1 MQTLIV
7 LTMIRICI
15 LIRTKLYLLSP
26 STIGVNIIT
35 MFKFSLLATAISISI
50 APSFVFS
57 NENNTLDK
65 MLIIGS
71 TEEVQNLAGSGAV
84 INNTQLKNDVSSDI
98 NQVLKTVPG
107 VYILEEDGS
116 GLRPNIGI
124 RGATSERSQNITL
137 LEDGVMM
144 APAPYSAPS
153 AYYFPTTLRMDSIEV
168 LKGAPLLRFGPQ
180 TTGGI
185 VNLVSTPM
193 PDSAKGSLTVSTGNN
208 SSRDLHVNY
217 GNKVGEWSW
226 LLETVQRDSEGF
238 KEIDRSNRD
247 SGFDISDYVMKLGW
261 EAAEGPK
268 QSILFKAQRSMET
281 SNETYLGLTDA
292 DFKANPDRRYGLSSI
307 DQMNNDHSSFS
318 ALHKIALN
326 DDMTLST
333 TVYRN
338 EFARDWF
345 KLSGGGSYIDLAN
358 SGDATAQGILDG
370 TTDVNGL
377 KYKHNNRE
385 YYSQG
390 LELNLDWALGLHAL
404 QVGGRVHEDEVDRF
418 QIVENYNQVSGSLVF
433 DSITQP
439 GSSDNRI
446 GSADAQS
453 LWIQDDWQITEQLN
467 TVLSLR
473 YEDVESKEV
482 RYSDTNRTTIASEKS
497 NSGSEWLPGISF
509 TYDINKNWQG
519 LAGIHRGFSPL
530 SAGSAENLEPETSTN
545 WELGARFK
553 QDAFF
558 AELVAFYSD
567 FSSKI
572 ENCSVGSPC
581 SNGDDSGTFKTGE
594 AVIQGLEM
602 QAGTSFNFES
612 FKLPVALSYTYTQAE
627 NTADNSVSGAQDG
640 DKLKDVPENI
650 ASLRLGLEQG
660 TWNNYL
666 VAKYIDEMCVKNGC
680 NRSGNTLEKTQD
692 LFVVDLISRY
702 ALNDTTETFIK
713 FENLFDTQKI
723 VSRTPDGARPNKPLT
738 LTVGMTMNL

>member
-1 MQTLIV
+1 MFKRSMLSIAIS
-7 LTMIRICI
+7 LSI
-15 LIRTKLYLLSP
+15 SP
-26 STIGVNIIT
+26 S
-35 MFKFSLLATAISISI
+35 
-50 APSFVFS
+50 VFAD
-57 NENNTLDK
+57 EPGTLNK
-65 MLIIGS
+65 MVIIGS

-84 INNTQLKNDVSSDI
+84 VDNAQLKTEVSSDI

-107 VYILEEDGS
+107 VYILEEEGS

-137 LEDGVMM
+137 LEDGIMM

-153 AYYFPTTLRMDSIEV
+153 AYYFPTMLRMDSIEV
-168 LKGAPLLRFGPQ
+168 LKGAPLLRYGPQ

-208 SSRDLHVNY
+208 STRDLHVNY

-226 LLETVQRDSEGF
+226 LLETVQRDSDGF
-238 KEIDRSNRD
+238 KDIDRSNRD
-247 SGFDISDYVMKLGW
+247 SGYDISDYVMKLGW
-261 EAAEGPK
+261 EASEGTK
-268 QSILFKAQRSMET
+268 QSLLFKIQRSMET

-292 DFKANPDRRYGLSSI
+292 DFNANPDRRYGLSSI
-307 DQMNNDHSSFS
+307 DQMNNDHTSFS

-326 DDMTLST
+326 DAMTLST
-333 TVYRN
+333 TLYRN

-345 KLSGGGSYIDLAN
+345 KLSGGGNYINLAN
-358 SGDATAQGILDG
+358 AGDATAQGILDG

-390 LELNLDWALGLHAL
+390 LELNLDWALGQHAL
-404 QVGGRVHEDEVDRF
+404 QIGGRIHEDEVDRF
-418 QIVENYNQVSGSLVF
+418 QIVENYNQVNGSLVF

-467 TVLSLR
+467 AVMSLR
-473 YEDVESKEV
+473 YEDVESKEK
-482 RYSDTNRTTIASEKS
+482 RYSDTNRTTVASEKS

-509 TYDINKNWQG
+509 TYDISENWQA
-519 LAGIHRGFSPL
+519 LAGVHRGFSPL
-530 SAGSAENLEPETSTN
+530 SAGSAENIDPETSTN
-545 WELGARFK
+545 WELGARFQ
-553 QDAFF
+553 QDALF
-558 AELVAFYSD
+558 AELIGFYSD

-572 ENCSVGSPC
+572 ENCSVGNTC
-581 SNGDDSGTFKTGE
+581 SNGADSGTFKTGE
-594 AVIQGLEM
+594 AVIQGIEM
-602 QAGTSFNFES
+602 QAGTSFDFDS
-612 FKLPVALSYTYTQAE
+612 FKLPVALSYTYTHAE
-627 NTADNSVSGAQDG
+627 NTADNTVSGAQDG
-640 DKLKDVPENI
+640 DRLKDVPENI

-660 TWNNYL
+660 TWNNYV
-666 VAKYIDEMCVKNGC
+666 VAKYIDEMCVSNGC
-680 NRSGNTLEKTQD
+680 NRSGNALEKTQD

-702 ALNDTTETFIK
+702 ALDETTETFIK
-713 FENLFDTQKI
+713 LENLFDTQKI

-738 LTVGMTMNL
+738 LTVGMTVSL

>member
-1 MQTLIV
+1 
-7 LTMIRICI
+7 
-15 LIRTKLYLLSP
+15 
-26 STIGVNIIT
+26 
-35 MFKFSLLATAISISI
+35 MFKRRLLATAISLSIS
-50 APSFVFS
+50 PSFVFATEPS
-57 NENNTLDK
+57 TLNK
-65 MLIIGS
+65 MLIIGN
-71 TEEVQNLAGSGAV
+71 TDEVQNLAGSGAV
-84 INNTQLKNDVSSDI
+84 ADKAQLKTEVSSDI

-144 APAPYSAPS
+144 APAPYSAPA
-153 AYYFPTTLRMDSIEV
+153 AYYFPTTLRMESIEV
-168 LKGAPLLRFGPQ
+168 LKGAPLLRYGPQ
-180 TTGGI
+180 TTGGV

-247 SGFDISDYVMKLGW
+247 SGYDISDYVMKLGW
-261 EAAEGPK
+261 QASEGPK
-268 QSILFKAQRSMET
+268 QSLLFKAQRSIET

-318 ALHKIALN
+318 VLHKIALN

-338 EFARDWF
+338 EFGRDWF
-345 KLSGGGSYIDLAN
+345 KLSGGGNYIKDAN
-358 SGDATAQGILDG
+358 AGDAGAQAILDG
-370 TTDVNGL
+370 TSDVSGL

-390 LELNLDWALGLHAL
+390 LELNLDWALGQHAL
-404 QVGGRVHEDEVDRF
+404 QIGGRVHEDEVDRF
-418 QIVENYNQVSGSLVF
+418 QTTENYNQVSGSLVF
-433 DSITQP
+433 VDITQP

-473 YEDVESKEV
+473 YEDVESEEV
-482 RYSDTNRTTIASEKS
+482 RYSDTNRATIASKKS

-509 TYDINKNWQG
+509 TYDINEYWQA
-519 LAGIHRGFSPL
+519 LAGVHKGFSPL
-530 SAGSAENLEPETSTN
+530 SAGSADNLEPETSTN
-545 WELGARFK
+545 WELGARFQ
-553 QDAFF
+553 QDALF
-558 AELVAFYSD
+558 AEVIGFYSD
-567 FSSKI
+567 FSSKV
-572 ENCSVGSPC
+572 ENCSVGNTC
-581 SNGDDSGTFKTGE
+581 SNGADSGTFKTGE

-602 QAGTSFNFES
+602 QAGTTFDFDA
-612 FKLPVALSYTYTQAE
+612 FKIPVALSYTYTQAE
-627 NTADNSVSGAQDG
+627 NTEDNTVSGAQDG
-640 DKLKDVPENI
+640 DRLKDVPENI
-650 ASLRLGLEQG
+650 ASLRMGLEQG

-723 VSRTPDGARPNKPLT
+723 VSRSPDGARPNKPLI
-738 LTVGMTMNL
+738 LTVGMTMSL

>member
-1 MQTLIV
+1 
-7 LTMIRICI
+7 
-15 LIRTKLYLLSP
+15 
-26 STIGVNIIT
+26 
-35 MFKFSLLATAISISI
+35 MFKRSMLATAISLSISS
-50 APSFVFS
+50 SFVLA
-57 NENNTLDK
+57 NEPGSLNK

-71 TEEVQNLAGSGAV
+71 TEEVHNLAGSGAV
-84 INNTQLKNDVSSDI
+84 IDNTQLKTEVSSDI

-226 LLETVQRDSEGF
+226 LLETVQRDSDGF

-261 EAAEGPK
+261 EASEGPK
-268 QSILFKAQRSMET
+268 QSLLLKAQRSMET

-292 DFKANPDRRYGLSSI
+292 DFKANSDRHYGLSSI

-318 ALHKIALN
+318 ILHKIALN

-345 KLSGGGSYIDLAN
+345 KLSGGGNYINLAN
-358 SGDATAQGILDG
+358 AGDATAQGILDG

-390 LELNLDWALGLHAL
+390 LELNLDWALGQHAL
-404 QVGGRVHEDEVDRF
+404 QIGGRVHEDEVDRF

-446 GSADAQS
+446 GSADALS

-473 YEDVESKEV
+473 YEDVESKER
-482 RYSDTNRTTIASEKS
+482 RYSDASRTTIASEKS

-509 TYDINKNWQG
+509 TYDINENWQALVG
-519 LAGIHRGFSPL
+519 VHRGFSPL
-530 SAGSAENLEPETSTN
+530 SAGSADNLEPETSTN
-545 WELGARFK
+545 WELGARFQ
-553 QDAFF
+553 QDVLF
-558 AELVAFYSD
+558 AELIGFYSD

-572 ENCSVGSPC
+572 ENCSVGNTC
-581 SNGDDSGTFKTGE
+581 SNGADSGTFKTGE

-602 QAGTSFNFES
+602 QAGTSFDFDS

-640 DKLKDVPENI
+640 DRLKDVPENI

-666 VAKYIDEMCVKNGC
+666 VAKYIDEMCVTNGC
-680 NRSGNTLEKTQD
+680 NRSGNTLEKTED

-738 LTVGMTMNL
+738 FTVGMTMSL

>member
-1 MQTLIV
+1 
-7 LTMIRICI
+7 
-15 LIRTKLYLLSP
+15 
-26 STIGVNIIT
+26 
-35 MFKFSLLATAISISI
+35 MFKRSMLATVISLSISPTLVL
-50 APSFVFS
+50 ANQPS
-57 NENNTLDK
+57 TLDK
-65 MLIIGS
+65 MLIIGTS
-71 TEEVQNLAGSGAV
+71 EEAKNLAGSGAV
-84 INNTQLKNDVSSDI
+84 VDNTHLKTEASSDI
-98 NQVLKTVPG
+98 NQVLKAVPG
-107 VYILEEDGS
+107 VYILEEEGS

-144 APAPYSAPS
+144 APAPYAAPS

-185 VNLVSTPM
+185 VNLVSTPI

-226 LLETVQRDSEGF
+226 LLETVQRGSQGF
-238 KEIDRSNRD
+238 KEIDNSNRD
-247 SGFDISDYVMKLGW
+247 SGYDISDYVMKLGW
-261 EAAEGPK
+261 EASEGPR
-268 QSILFKAQRSMET
+268 QSLLFKAQRSMET

-292 DFKANPDRRYGLSSI
+292 DFNANPNRRYGLSSI

-333 TVYRN
+333 TLYRN

-358 SGDATAQGILDG
+358 AGDATAQGILDG
-370 TTDVNGL
+370 TSDINGL

-390 LELNLDWALGLHAL
+390 LEFNLDWALDQHAL
-404 QVGGRVHEDEVDRF
+404 QLGGRIHKDEVDRF
-418 QIVENYNQVSGSLVF
+418 QVVENYNQINRALVF
-433 DSITQP
+433 DGTTQP
-439 GSSDNRI
+439 GSSNNRI
-446 GSADAQS
+446 GSAEAQS
-453 LWIQDDWQITEQLN
+453 LWLQDDWQVTEQLN

-473 YEDVESKEV
+473 YEDIESKEV
-482 RYSDTNRTTIASEKS
+482 RYSSIDRSTAASEK
-497 NSGSEWLPGISF
+497 NNRGSEWLPGMSF
-509 TYDINKNWQG
+509 TYDINEKWQG
-519 LAGIHRGFSPL
+519 LAGVHRGFSPL
-530 SAGSAENLEPETSTN
+530 SAGSADNLDPETSTN

-553 QDAFF
+553 QDSFF
-558 AELVAFYSD
+558 AELIGFYSD

-572 ENCSVGSPC
+572 EHCSVGSTC
-581 SNGDDSGTFKTGE
+581 SNGADSGSFKTGE
-594 AVIQGLEM
+594 AVIKGLEL
-602 QAGTSFNFES
+602 QAGTTFNFDS
-612 FKLPVALSYTYTQAE
+612 VALPVSLSYTYTQAE
-627 NTADNSVSGAQDG
+627 NTANNVVSGSQQG
-640 DKLKDVPENI
+640 DRLKDVPENI
-650 ASLRLGLEQG
+650 ASLRVGLEQDA
-660 TWNNYL
+660 WNNYV

-680 NRSGNTLEKTQD
+680 NRSGNSLEKTQD

-702 ALNDTTETFIK
+702 TINDSTETFIK

-723 VSRTPDGARPNKPLT
+723 VSRSPDGARPNKPLT
-738 LTVGMTMNL
+738 LTVGMTVSL

>member
-1 MQTLIV
+1 MFKRSMLSIAIS
-7 LTMIRICI
+7 LSI
-15 LIRTKLYLLSP
+15 SP
-26 STIGVNIIT
+26 S
-35 MFKFSLLATAISISI
+35 
-50 APSFVFS
+50 VFAD
-57 NENNTLDK
+57 EPGTLNK
-65 MLIIGS
+65 MVIIGS

-84 INNTQLKNDVSSDI
+84 VDNAQLKTEVSSDI

-107 VYILEEDGS
+107 VYILEEEGS

-137 LEDGVMM
+137 LEDGIMM

-153 AYYFPTTLRMDSIEV
+153 AYYFPTMLRMDSIEV
-168 LKGAPLLRFGPQ
+168 LKGAPLLRYGPQ

-208 SSRDLHVNY
+208 STRDLHVNY

-226 LLETVQRDSEGF
+226 LLETVQRDSDGF
-238 KEIDRSNRD
+238 KDIDRSNRD
-247 SGFDISDYVMKLGW
+247 SGYDISDYVMKLGW
-261 EAAEGPK
+261 EASEGTK
-268 QSILFKAQRSMET
+268 QSLLFKIQRSMET

-292 DFKANPDRRYGLSSI
+292 DFNANPDRRYGLSSI
-307 DQMNNDHSSFS
+307 DQMNNDHTSFS
-318 ALHKIALN
+318 ALHKITLN

-333 TVYRN
+333 TLYRN

-345 KLSGGGSYIDLAN
+345 KLSGGGNYINLAN
-358 SGDATAQGILDG
+358 AGDATAQGILDG

-390 LELNLDWALGLHAL
+390 LELNLDWALGQHAL
-404 QVGGRVHEDEVDRF
+404 QIGGRIHEDEVDRF
-418 QIVENYNQVSGSLVF
+418 QIVENYNQVNGSLVF

-467 TVLSLR
+467 AVMSLR
-473 YEDVESKEV
+473 YEDVESKEK
-482 RYSDTNRTTIASEKS
+482 RYSDTNRTTVASEKS

-509 TYDINKNWQG
+509 TYDISENWQA
-519 LAGIHRGFSPL
+519 LAGVHRGFSPL
-530 SAGSAENLEPETSTN
+530 SAGSAENIDPETSTN
-545 WELGARFK
+545 WELGARFQ
-553 QDAFF
+553 QDALF
-558 AELVAFYSD
+558 AELIGFYSD

-572 ENCSVGSPC
+572 ENCSVGNTC
-581 SNGDDSGTFKTGE
+581 SNGADSGTFKTGE
-594 AVIQGLEM
+594 AVIQGIEM
-602 QAGTSFNFES
+602 QAGTSFDFDS
-612 FKLPVALSYTYTQAE
+612 FKLPVALSYTYTHAE
-627 NTADNSVSGAQDG
+627 NTADNTVSGAQDG
-640 DKLKDVPENI
+640 DRLKDVPENI

-660 TWNNYL
+660 TWNNYI
-666 VAKYIDEMCVKNGC
+666 VAKYIDEMCVSNGC
-680 NRSGNTLEKTQD
+680 NRSGNALEKTQD

-702 ALNDTTETFIK
+702 ALDETTETFIK
-713 FENLFDTQKI
+713 LENLFDTQKI

-738 LTVGMTMNL
+738 LTVGMTVSL

>member
-1 MQTLIV
+1 
-7 LTMIRICI
+7 
-15 LIRTKLYLLSP
+15 
-26 STIGVNIIT
+26 
-35 MFKFSLLATAISISI
+35 MFNRSMLATAISLSMSSPFIF
-50 APSFVFS
+50 ANEPS
-57 NENNTLDK
+57 TLNK

-71 TEEVQNLAGSGAV
+71 TDEVQNLAGSGAV
-84 INNTQLKNDVSSDI
+84 IDSAQLNTEVSSDI

-107 VYILEEDGS
+107 VYILEEEGS

-124 RGATSERSQNITL
+124 RGATSERSEKITL

-153 AYYFPTTLRMDSIEV
+153 AYYFPTALRMDSIEV

-193 PDSAKGSLTVSTGNN
+193 PDSAQGSLTVSTGNN

-247 SGFDISDYVMKLGW
+247 SGYDISDYVMKLGW
-261 EAAEGPK
+261 QAQEGPE
-268 QSILFKAQRSMET
+268 QSLLFKAQRSMET

-292 DFKANPDRRYGLSSI
+292 DFKASPDRRYGLSSI

-318 ALHKIALN
+318 VLHKIALN
-326 DDMTLST
+326 DEMTLST
-333 TVYRN
+333 MVYRN

-345 KLSGGGSYIDLAN
+345 KLSGGGSYINLAN
-358 SGDATAQGILDG
+358 AGDANAQGILDG
-370 TTDVNGL
+370 TVDVNGL

-404 QVGGRVHEDEVDRF
+404 QIGGRVHEDEVDRF
-418 QIVENYNQVSGSLVF
+418 QIVENYNQVSGSLIF

-439 GSSDNRI
+439 GSSDNRV

-453 LWIQDDWQITEQLN
+453 LWIQDDWQVTEQLN
-467 TVLSLR
+467 AVLSLR
-473 YEDVESKEV
+473 YEDVESEEV
-482 RYSDTNRTTIASEKS
+482 RYSDTNRATIASEKS
-497 NSGSEWLPGISF
+497 NSDSEWLPGASF
-509 TYDINKNWQG
+509 TYDINQTWQA
-519 LAGIHRGFSPL
+519 LAGVHRGFSPL
-530 SAGSAENLEPETSTN
+530 SAGSADNLEPEISTN

-553 QDAFF
+553 QDTLF
-558 AELVAFYSD
+558 AEVIGFYSD
-567 FSSKI
+567 FSSKL
-572 ENCSVGSPC
+572 ENCSVGKPC
-581 SNGDDSGTFKTGE
+581 SNGDTSGSFKTSE
-594 AVIQGLEM
+594 AVIQGFEM
-602 QAGTSFNFES
+602 QAGTTFNFDA

-640 DKLKDVPENI
+640 DRLKDVPENI
-650 ASLRLGLEQG
+650 ASLRVGLEQG
-660 TWNNYL
+660 TWNNYI
-666 VAKYIDEMCVKNGC
+666 VAKYIDEMCVTNGC
-680 NRSGNTLEKTQD
+680 NRSGDALEKTED
-692 LFVVDLISRY
+692 LFVVDVISRY
-702 ALNDTTETFIK
+702 ALNESTETFIK

-738 LTVGMTMNL
+738 LTVGMTLSL